1 MHLLSLNIYNCFYL
15 LSCKALL
22 TNCCS
27 SVAPPA
33 SISFRYLRAKLNF
46 LKIYCIFYYQGKKH
60 KRIQFSVVFALF
72 MFKKALLCSFYV

>member
-1 MHLLSLNIYNCFYL
+1 MYHVYNCTYL
-15 LSCKALL
+15 FSCKELL

-46 LKIYCIFYYQGKKH
+46 FKIYCIFLLLGQKKH
-60 KRIQFSVVFALF
+60 TRIQFSIVFALF
-72 MFKKALLCSFYV
+72 MFKKGIALFLL